1 MANQDDPFGI
11 NDLFDF
17 SKSSTPSLVSGYK
30 PRDPMAEMA
39 ALVKERNAMDVLRS
53 KQVEAQN
60 RAAFDNELAD
70 KAMNFDVYKEK
81 AIANIENK
89 TGVKLIGKARTE
101 FADGLYD
108 EMYKSLKSDKRYAP
122 LREHFTANTLKPS
135 EMEALQASTLKE
147 QAKAAKKSSEGS
159 GFLGGVGDVALSL
172 GQSLVGLGE
181 IGGRLVGANDF
192 AGGAANVKEWLQ
204 TNKTEASQAERKK
217 LQEAVAKAEKSG
229 STKEEVFAYLD
240 MFKAQPLEFLAETI
254 GPTLGIGALARAGGK
269 VALKTVGK
277 NATEEAAKRAA
288 MIGATGT
295 GAVAGA
301 AFGVGEVKG
310 NQYETTYN
318 EAVSRGFDDATSK
331 ALAEKASEYSL
342 KNAGQQALGAGLGAV
357 GVMTGPL
364 DKLIMGTAAKAG
376 AKGLAARTAAGVAI
390 EGGTEALQEGQG
402 KYAGNVAAIDAGV
415 MNESDL
421 FKGVAGSAALGG
433 AVGGTLGGLSGAVS
447 SDRTAQLRPD
457 ATFETDNQPV
467 APPSAT
473 LTPQQRADLRAE
485 YATSPETAIKK
496 YADLTGQT
504 EVNATAK
511 AEQDAAL
518 QAAYDD
524 AVANNAPED
533 VIQQRL
539 AELDASVNAT
549 PEAAI
554 ASLFEAD
561 ISSQESVGEN
571 APTVAVGTIATLP
584 NVISNGKE
592 LPDTKILEHTVAT
605 LAKSDP
611 QVLYGD
617 GLKVGDAKDA
627 AAIES
632 KVRGAISVLEGILS
646 GSPAYAN
653 YDAQGLSDVVAENAA
668 ILQSVH
674 DAVQTSNA
682 TRKLAAKTQREV
694 LATKAFNDKQ
704 KSLKDADVAARKQA
718 GSAGKPMGKPQADPL
733 QAMTTEQIQQ
743 ELQSLKQNS
752 KEGAPNETKT
762 TEGGQPIVE
771 TAPAVDAKL
780 PEKVNANNTRANAD
794 RADAGVD
801 ANVSS
806 AVPTGMPIPDTNVQS
821 NTGRGATVANVPADV
836 QPKAKANL
844 SQAKAVSSKV
854 GRVLQN
860 RNRQTPDS
868 IAQMTAIAANPIFD
882 KVADSREMASGAPVV
897 FADSDSLPSN
907 VVMGRKSTVLDGKN
921 NRYDVQ
927 YAVVE
932 ADSVLASNLTDGSVV
947 AEYEAGKPNTVRPV
961 AGNGRAAG
969 VKQAYANGNA
979 DNYKASLVS
988 EAGNLGLD
996 ANAVNAMRSPVLVRV
1011 MPQAQVTDDIGDLSN
1026 ISQTSALSPVDQAK
1040 NDAKRL
1046 QLDSLEFDDNGVKIG
1061 SVIAWINTLPTSEA
1075 SGLRST
1081 GTVSRQAID
1090 RLNAAIFYK
1099 AYGSDELVRLYAE
1112 ATDAEAKNIITA
1124 AGNAAPLMA
1133 QLEGAGEYDIR
1144 GAIVEAVGIAVAA
1157 KRKGIPLKNYLQTV
1171 DFTESGEG
1179 VAVALEFADN
1189 ARSAKAMSQKL
1200 MTLAQGAIDAVEL
1213 VKSNN
1218 EQSGFFEAA
1227 QPKTRQQLFGE
1238 LNNAGQAAT
1247 ITERNQQR
1255 AGNVDAGNNEQAA
1268 ENASNQGNNE
1278 QNGQER
1284 STSEAEALT
1293 APTRADVLAQ
1303 QERAANAT
1311 ALDAQQQA
1319 ITENQV
1325 QPLVQQTA
1333 PDQRTNN
1340 TGDMFAL
1347 EKAQAEIDKANEG
1360 KAAEVDHNQNNLFA
1374 SEPTV
1379 DYNGNYESDLF
1390 GNPLPQTQRKNR
1402 ARQPAQEKLRGDIQP
1417 TSAISDT
1424 PAPIAEYYVNTII
1437 GTETNREIGAAKVNT
1452 PEQAAQATA
1461 YLYKSAVERL
1471 DGIVTDKDG
1480 NPLAIIGGFKGSP
1493 TQASVYQS
1501 TLLAEAVRIPGA
1513 SLVWFSHN
1521 HPSGNANFSNADIR
1535 LNNFLTNVFRG
1546 SGIESMGL
1554 LVVSGEKFSHVDTD
1568 GNIEQPQKIPPSTTK
1583 KSIPVIER
1591 KLGVGAPKQE
1601 LTSATVAKG
1610 TGEVFYKNANEPGL
1624 ILLNPQN
1631 AVVGWFPATA
1641 SMRGVLR
1648 DTGGLNAI
1656 YRAISQS
1663 NAASAIIVH
1672 GGELDAMVGATG
1684 VTASE
1689 NIAAALKQIDVTT
1702 LDSINVVTGIS
1713 SAETG
1718 KKIAASTVFSK
1729 STPTRNPTNEANIR
1743 SAIEGI
1749 FSGMKDAW
1757 ARVSKSTV
1765 VIESDS
1771 ITADMIPVGN
1781 KKSRESAQAFYQ
1793 QSTGKIY
1800 LIADR
1805 IEKGTEA
1812 SVWLH
1817 EVFHK
1822 RGEELLGKENLK
1834 KLYDNVQGWKTRKP
1848 DSVERQIY
1856 EAANARATAA
1866 ATSGIKVKA
1875 SLARNDVRGGWT
1887 KEKVI
1892 KRMKDAG
1899 KKSIGLNTTIS
1910 KLVGEYDNAK
1920 DLADHLYFHGTGG
1933 SLSTGLKPSI
1943 TMSQKDVERIGG
1955 GGYGDRY
1962 FAISLSKTKRNA
1974 ETFATVG
1981 RSGSIYPVLLK
1992 KGSKVVENPSI
2003 KDAADLE
2010 DYIEQYWAD
2019 GVDAVW
2025 IGGGESELAV
2035 INPAA
2040 IVTIKKPQHV
2050 TAFGGYKTTELTDSD
2065 IQNIYDNAKN
2075 NNSTIE
2081 QGIAGLSASEARA
2094 YKENADLI
2102 DIKFSINNAGN
2113 NSGEFDQAIYDAE
2126 FLTYA
2131 IEEANNRG
2139 VTPDA
2144 SKGTI
2149 TAAGW
2154 MAKVKSLFTNAL
2166 RKLLSGYAG
2175 KMDIS
2180 ANDLMAMA
2188 YGAAKLEYEGK
2199 TDGAQ
2204 GDGVLAT
2211 SLTPFDGIEKART
2224 PLGDTK
2230 TVTVDGKEYS
2240 VFNSDGKPIH
2250 GTVEG
2255 VRNFIR
2261 WFGDSKVTDN
2271 GKTMAQGG
2279 KPLVAYHG
2287 TSVSFDVFNPQ
2298 ASPASEGSK
2307 RGAIFLTSSP
2317 KWANEYAMA
2326 EKSMVNPF
2334 DFENA
2339 EHIELLEKY
2348 EKKNRYTERAIASY
2362 LGVKTGNWE
2371 YIEDRNVQKFIK
2383 SEGFDGFYVMEH
2395 GNKGLGI
2402 YSPAQIK
2409 SSTGNSGNFNP
2420 ANPDIRFSLSE
2431 DISKKVDKVISN
2443 SQKAIESAKTGAQR
2457 VAALRTNDPA
2467 VKTALLARFSQMSDI
2482 GRAAY
2487 IKVLDQYAVSS
2498 LFKDYFKNP
2507 KGDYISQVADLVS
2520 MKSAEVAKNMARFN
2534 TDLMEKIDNTVDRA
2548 ALEDVMDKATF
2559 IQYDPSGNTPKKT
2572 TATTAEEKALKAQYE
2587 KLSPQAKQVYR
2598 DVLRSNRDQ
2607 FKRLI
2612 AAVGKTMDELGVDT
2626 AQSKALQEKMKL
2638 GQIDVYFAQNH
2649 GDGNYVVF
2657 ATEKGK
2663 ADHVFFRRYESK
2675 AEAEAE
2681 KAALAKENPSWT
2693 VSDVTAYQD
2702 LKKPIFNA
2710 STEDMLARF
2719 EARLKRDGK
2728 SDAEVSDAVQ
2738 SMRDVIS
2745 SAMVTK
2751 TEAMLRTRKNIAGAR
2766 KDIKYTIRSFTAME
2780 SLIAKVKHQHKINK
2794 TIADAQKHIEAN
2806 DGKKGY
2812 DKVAAQQALDAI
2824 RASVNF
2830 ASDKGL
2836 GSQIAD
2842 KINMV
2847 GYLTTIAANISSP
2860 LVNLTSLTNLALPDL
2875 GAKYGFA
2882 KAAKMMLVT
2891 AFKDVQANFTKQISE
2906 MTGDL
2911 KIVAEHAEKMN
2922 RDHFSNAKEMLDL
2935 ANNTSPTMSKVMY
2948 FSGWMQSQSERA
2960 VNLQVML
2967 TAYKLEM
2974 DRSGDQEKALAESIR
2989 AVNKGNPSNAA
3000 ITRGAFAKSNI
3011 GRVVLMLKTYQINV
3025 LVQMVSQV
3033 STVWKAA
3040 KDSGDPVKMEEA
3052 RVAGKNLAGILIMHG
3067 ITAGVIGLPYAVMV
3081 TLGAALQGAFGDEE
3095 DKNKPYD
3102 EWLKDFFYKHL
3113 GKENG
3118 STLFYG
3124 ILGAGISKR
3133 IGIGDLIFQ
3142 ERFAGRNEHE
3152 YVTDYVLQ
3160 ALGAGVSNINEIVK
3174 TISTWNKER
3183 EVMPADVA
3191 NERAIKRL
3199 PMPAVSN
3206 ILKGLQFQE
3215 DGGIAY
3221 TKDGTPLN
3229 TDENRLTGVD
3239 MLLQAIGF
3247 RPSTVA
3253 EATADRNAAYK
3264 VVTVVKAERAALL
3277 KAYKDMQNQLLRG
3290 VGSEEHVAEVEALID
3305 AFNERFPAYE
3315 ITEKSIKTA
3324 DKKVKQQLS
3333 SVIADFN
3340 DKDEALVD
3348 DSKPWIFPK

>member
-780 PEKVNANNTRANAD
+780 PEKVNASTPNTPSPS
-794 RADAGVD
+794 DATS
-801 ANVSS
+801 VSATTTNRVS
-806 AVPTGMPIPDTNVQS
+806 ATDSAILPATGS
-821 NTGRGATVANVPADV
+821 GATVQTKPAV
-836 QPKAKANL
+836 AQQKNETGL
-844 SQAKAVSSKV
+844 TSIQA
-854 GRVLQN
+854 
-860 RNRQTPDS
+860 TPDEILAEQRTLAKEARRKRMQGMS
-868 IAQMTAIAANPIFD
+868 NALKSYREKSPFLAWLIENGIDKKEQSEWKDFNPAAIGYGPLFRRN
-882 KVADSREMASGAPVV
+882 
-897 FADSDSLPSN
+897 
-907 VVMGRKSTVLDGKN
+907 GKN
-921 NRYDVQ
+921 LDNLMEL
-927 YAVVE
+927 AVE
-932 ADSVLASNLTDGSVV
+932 DG
-947 AEYEAGKPNTVRPV
+947 YLPPNT
-961 AGNGRAAG
+961 N
-969 VKQAYANGNA
+969 
-979 DNYKASLVS
+979 
-988 EAGNLGLD
+988 
-996 ANAVNAMRSPVLVRV
+996 
-1011 MPQAQVTDDIGDLSN
+1011 
-1026 ISQTSALSPVDQAK
+1026 DQAAIY
-1040 NDAKRL
+1040 DL
-1046 QLDSLEFDDNGVKIG
+1046 I
-1061 SVIAWINTLPTSEA
+1061 
-1075 SGLRST
+1075 
-1081 GTVSRQAID
+1081 SRQANGESIAPIYTED
-1090 RLNAAIFYK
+1090 GATNVMQKAEEEREAEYQDYLDAIENEKNAADEALSDFLDSDLQAVGYYN
-1099 AYGSDELVRLYAE
+1099 ASDELKAE
-1112 ATDAEAKNIITA
+1112 VAALHKLAESKGIDAEDWMQEAARLTTGATENDYLETAKTTLA
-1124 AGNAAPLMA
+1124 NAI
-1133 QLEGAGEYDIR
+1133 E
-1144 GAIVEAVGIAVAA
+1144 
-1157 KRKGIPLKNYLQTV
+1157 KGIRDVFSTPSTQS
-1171 DFTESGEG
+1171 DAQGEG
-1179 VAVALEFADN
+1179 
-1189 ARSAKAMSQKL
+1189 KAE
-1200 MTLAQGAIDAVEL
+1200 TG
-1213 VKSNN
+1213 
-1218 EQSGFFEAA
+1218 
-1227 QPKTRQQLFGE
+1227 
-1238 LNNAGQAAT
+1238 
-1247 ITERNQQR
+1247 
-1255 AGNVDAGNNEQAA
+1255 
-1268 ENASNQGNNE
+1268 
-1278 QNGQER
+1278 
-1284 STSEAEALT
+1284 LT
-1293 APTRADVLAQ
+1293 TPTRADVLAQ
-1303 QERAANAT
+1303 QDRIANAT

-1319 ITENQV
+1319 IAENQA

-1333 PDQRTNN
+1333 PDQRTDN
-1340 TGDMFAL
+1340 TSDMFAL
-1347 EKAQAEIDKANEG
+1347 EKAQAEIAKANEG
-1360 KAAEVDHNQNNLFA
+1360 KAVEVDPNQGAMFNTPDSQYNVQNGQY
-1374 SEPTV
+1374 SEQSTAANPRQIERLNSSGV
-1379 DYNGNYESDLF
+1379 AGVQF
-1390 GNPLPQTQRKNR
+1390 GNVPSFVSRPINSYLLDGRIFGELAAALGSRIAGFATNPVLTTEQRAQVRKFNGVFVDGTIYIREGTDRPNLAVLGHEFGHLLRKNNPSLY
-1402 ARQPAQEKLRGDIQP
+1402 AELIKAIQP
-1417 TSAISDT
+1417 
-1424 PAPIAEYYVNTII
+1424 YVNQKQYA
-1437 GTETNREIGAAKVNT
+1437 GFRDKPVARG
-1452 PEQAAQATA
+1452 
-1461 YLYKSAVERL
+1461 L
-1471 DGIVTDKDG
+1471 TDP
-1480 NPLAIIGGFKGSP
+1480 NAIKEEFI
-1493 TQASVYQS
+1493 
-1501 TLLAEAVRIPGA
+1501 
-1513 SLVWFSHN
+1513 
-1521 HPSGNANFSNADIR
+1521 
-1535 LNNFLTNVFRG
+1535 
-1546 SGIESMGL
+1546 
-1554 LVVSGEKFSHVDTD
+1554 
-1568 GNIEQPQKIPPSTTK
+1568 
-1583 KSIPVIER
+1583 
-1591 KLGVGAPKQE
+1591 
-1601 LTSATVAKG
+1601 
-1610 TGEVFYKNANEPGL
+1610 GEVFSDGFMDEGFWQAVASKDVGTLSKVIGSLKSLIDTIKATVGYTPKTKEFLSDYDTVMSIAGKTLASYTQANGSPLGAQL
-1624 ILLNPQN
+1624 
-1631 AVVGWFPATA
+1631 
-1641 SMRGVLR
+1641 
-1648 DTGGLNAI
+1648 
-1656 YRAISQS
+1656 SQS
-1663 NAASAIIVH
+1663 
-1672 GGELDAMVGATG
+1672 
-1684 VTASE
+1684 
-1689 NIAAALKQIDVTT
+1689 TT
-1702 LDSINVVTGIS
+1702 TTNPS
-1713 SAETG
+1713 
-1718 KKIAASTVFSK
+1718 
-1729 STPTRNPTNEANIR
+1729 NPTDIR
-1743 SAIEGI
+1743 KAIEGI

-1757 ARVSKSTV
+1757 AMVSKSTV
-1765 VIESDS
+1765 VIESDD
-1771 ITADMIPVGN
+1771 ITADMIPVDD

-1822 RGEELLGKENLK
+1822 RGEELLGKENFD
-1834 KLYDNVQGWKTRKP
+1834 KLYDNVQSWKTRKP

-1856 EAANARATAA
+1856 EAANERA
-1866 ATSGIKVKA
+1866 SA
-1875 SLARNDVRGGWT
+1875 ST
-1887 KEKVI
+1887 
-1892 KRMKDAG
+1892 
-1899 KKSIGLNTTIS
+1899 
-1910 KLVGEYDNAK
+1910 
-1920 DLADHLYFHGTGG
+1920 
-1933 SLSTGLKPSI
+1933 
-1943 TMSQKDVERIGG
+1943 
-1955 GGYGDRY
+1955 
-1962 FAISLSKTKRNA
+1962 
-1974 ETFATVG
+1974 
-1981 RSGSIYPVLLK
+1981 
-1992 KGSKVVENPSI
+1992 
-2003 KDAADLE
+2003 
-2010 DYIEQYWAD
+2010 
-2019 GVDAVW
+2019 
-2025 IGGGESELAV
+2025 AV
-2035 INPAA
+2035 IMPENVL
-2040 IVTIKKPQHV
+2040 II
-2050 TAFGGYKTTELTDSD
+2050 GRNGL
-2065 IQNIYDNAKN
+2065 
-2075 NNSTIE
+2075 
-2081 QGIAGLSASEARA
+2081 LSASENYTAAKNGDVIAAIEVINETLSKDDINKIANEAKDSTIVPVINFSEKSANRIPQAMAIKIHSATGLPYDVSVLRKSPDGRTTMNGIDRLFDTPKFNGEVVRGKKYYLLDDTVTMGGTLAAMSKYITDRGGIVTGAAVMTGQERSSTLAITPETQAKLRKEVGELEGAFYEETGRRFDELTNSEAGFILRDVGKFRANLAARG
-2094 YKENADLI
+2094 NGQGDG
-2102 DIKFSINNAGN
+2102 NNAQ
-2113 NSGEFDQAIYDAE
+2113 SLQRATYQQEFI
-2126 FLTYA
+2126 TYA
-2131 IEEANNRG
+2131 IEEANNLG
-2139 VTPDA
+2139 VKPDA

-2154 MAKVKSLFTNAL
+2154 MAKVKSLFINAL
-2166 RKLLSGYAG
+2166 RKLLGGYAG
-2175 KMDIS
+2175 NIDLS

-2199 TDGAQ
+2199 TAGAQ
-2204 GDGVLAT
+2204 GDG
-2211 SLTPFDGIEKART
+2211 I
-2224 PLGDTK
+2224 
-2230 TVTVDGKEYS
+2230 
-2240 VFNSDGKPIH
+2240 
-2250 GTVEG
+2250 
-2255 VRNFIR
+2255 
-2261 WFGDSKVTDN
+2261 
-2271 GKTMAQGG
+2271 Q
-2279 KPLVAYHG
+2279 
-2287 TSVSFDVFNPQ
+2287 
-2298 ASPASEGSK
+2298 
-2307 RGAIFLTSSP
+2307 
-2317 KWANEYAMA
+2317 
-2326 EKSMVNPF
+2326 
-2334 DFENA
+2334 
-2339 EHIELLEKY
+2339 
-2348 EKKNRYTERAIASY
+2348 
-2362 LGVKTGNWE
+2362 
-2371 YIEDRNVQKFIK
+2371 
-2383 SEGFDGFYVMEH
+2383 
-2395 GNKGLGI
+2395 
-2402 YSPAQIK
+2402 
-2409 SSTGNSGNFNP
+2409 
-2420 ANPDIRFSLSE
+2420 FSLSE

>member
-2154 MAKVKSLFTNAL
+2154 MAKV
-2166 RKLLSGYAG
+2166 
-2175 KMDIS
+2175 
-2180 ANDLMAMA
+2180 
-2188 YGAAKLEYEGK
+2188 
-2199 TDGAQ
+2199 
-2204 GDGVLAT
+2204 
-2211 SLTPFDGIEKART
+2211 
-2224 PLGDTK
+2224 
-2230 TVTVDGKEYS
+2230 
-2240 VFNSDGKPIH
+2240 
-2250 GTVEG
+2250 
-2255 VRNFIR
+2255 
-2261 WFGDSKVTDN
+2261 
-2271 GKTMAQGG
+2271 
-2279 KPLVAYHG
+2279 
-2287 TSVSFDVFNPQ
+2287 
-2298 ASPASEGSK
+2298 
-2307 RGAIFLTSSP
+2307 
-2317 KWANEYAMA
+2317 
-2326 EKSMVNPF
+2326 
-2334 DFENA
+2334 
-2339 EHIELLEKY
+2339 
-2348 EKKNRYTERAIASY
+2348 
-2362 LGVKTGNWE
+2362 
-2371 YIEDRNVQKFIK
+2371 
-2383 SEGFDGFYVMEH
+2383 
-2395 GNKGLGI
+2395 
-2402 YSPAQIK
+2402 
-2409 SSTGNSGNFNP
+2409 
-2420 ANPDIRFSLSE
+2420 
-2431 DISKKVDKVISN
+2431 
-2443 SQKAIESAKTGAQR
+2443 
-2457 VAALRTNDPA
+2457 
-2467 VKTALLARFSQMSDI
+2467 
-2482 GRAAY
+2482 
-2487 IKVLDQYAVSS
+2487 
-2498 LFKDYFKNP
+2498 
-2507 KGDYISQVADLVS
+2507 SQV
-2520 MKSAEVAKNMARFN
+2520 
-2534 TDLMEKIDNTVDRA
+2534 
-2548 ALEDVMDKATF
+2548 
-2559 IQYDPSGNTPKKT
+2559 
-2572 TATTAEEKALKAQYE
+2572 
-2587 KLSPQAKQVYR
+2587 
-2598 DVLRSNRDQ
+2598 
-2607 FKRLI
+2607 
-2612 AAVGKTMDELGVDT
+2612 
-2626 AQSKALQEKMKL
+2626 
-2638 GQIDVYFAQNH
+2638 
-2649 GDGNYVVF
+2649 
-2657 ATEKGK
+2657 
-2663 ADHVFFRRYESK
+2663 
-2675 AEAEAE
+2675 
-2681 KAALAKENPSWT
+2681 
-2693 VSDVTAYQD
+2693 
-2702 LKKPIFNA
+2702 
-2710 STEDMLARF
+2710 
-2719 EARLKRDGK
+2719 
-2728 SDAEVSDAVQ
+2728 
-2738 SMRDVIS
+2738 
-2745 SAMVTK
+2745 
-2751 TEAMLRTRKNIAGAR
+2751 
-2766 KDIKYTIRSFTAME
+2766 TIHKCFT
-2780 SLIAKVKHQHKINK
+2780 Q
-2794 TIADAQKHIEAN
+2794 
-2806 DGKKGY
+2806 
-2812 DKVAAQQALDAI
+2812 AI
-2824 RASVNF
+2824 R
-2830 ASDKGL
+2830 
-2836 GSQIAD
+2836 
-2842 KINMV
+2842 
-2847 GYLTTIAANISSP
+2847 
-2860 LVNLTSLTNLALPDL
+2860 
-2875 GAKYGFA
+2875 
-2882 KAAKMMLVT
+2882 
-2891 AFKDVQANFTKQISE
+2891 
-2906 MTGDL
+2906 
-2911 KIVAEHAEKMN
+2911 
-2922 RDHFSNAKEMLDL
+2922 
-2935 ANNTSPTMSKVMY
+2935 
-2948 FSGWMQSQSERA
+2948 
-2960 VNLQVML
+2960 
-2967 TAYKLEM
+2967 
-2974 DRSGDQEKALAESIR
+2974 
-2989 AVNKGNPSNAA
+2989 
-3000 ITRGAFAKSNI
+3000 
-3011 GRVVLMLKTYQINV
+3011 
-3025 LVQMVSQV
+3025 
-3033 STVWKAA
+3033 
-3040 KDSGDPVKMEEA
+3040 
-3052 RVAGKNLAGILIMHG
+3052 
-3067 ITAGVIGLPYAVMV
+3067 
-3081 TLGAALQGAFGDEE
+3081 
-3095 DKNKPYD
+3095 
-3102 EWLKDFFYKHL
+3102 
-3113 GKENG
+3113 
-3118 STLFYG
+3118 
-3124 ILGAGISKR
+3124 R
-3133 IGIGDLIFQ
+3133 ICWQ
-3142 ERFAGRNEHE
+3142 YRP
-3152 YVTDYVLQ
+3152 
-3160 ALGAGVSNINEIVK
+3160 
-3174 TISTWNKER
+3174 ER
-3183 EVMPADVA
+3183 E
-3191 NERAIKRL
+3191 
-3199 PMPAVSN
+3199 
-3206 ILKGLQFQE
+3206 
-3215 DGGIAY
+3215 
-3221 TKDGTPLN
+3221 
-3229 TDENRLTGVD
+3229 
-3239 MLLQAIGF
+3239 
-3247 RPSTVA
+3247 
-3253 EATADRNAAYK
+3253 
-3264 VVTVVKAERAALL
+3264 
-3277 KAYKDMQNQLLRG
+3277 
-3290 VGSEEHVAEVEALID
+3290 
-3305 AFNERFPAYE
+3305 
-3315 ITEKSIKTA
+3315 
-3324 DKKVKQQLS
+3324 
-3333 SVIADFN
+3333 
-3340 DKDEALVD
+3340 
-3348 DSKPWIFPK
+3348 